1 VLDRI
6 VETKQAEVAELRRRA
21 ASIRARAAS
30 APPAPLFTRALTAGP
45 CVALIAEVKRRSPSA
60 GEIRSGARAAEVA
73 ARYASAG
80 AAALSVVTDGPHF
93 GGELADLEEVRQA
106 VDLPVLRKDFT
117 IDVLQVYEAKGAG
130 ASAVLL
136 IARLLEDAELAELS
150 AAAHELGLTALV
162 EVHDEQELERAARVG
177 ARVIGINNR
186 DLATFRTDLGTTLR
200 LAPLAPEGSVVVG
213 ESGIASTND
222 VAQLAAAGVS
232 AVLVGESLMRAADP
246 VGLAR
251 ALAGVARPRS

>member
-30 APPAPLFTRALTAGP
+30 APPVPSFTRALTAGP

-80 AAALSVVTDGPHF
+80 AAALSVLTDGPHF

-117 IDVLQVYEAKGAG
+117 IDELQVYEAKGAG

-150 AAAHELGLTALV
+150 AVAQELGLEALV

-186 DLATFRTDLGTTLR
+186 DLATFSTDLGTTLR
-200 LAPLAPEGSVVVG
+200 LAPLAPEGSVVIG

-246 VGLAR
+246 VGLAQ
-251 ALAGVARPRS
+251 ALAGVARARS